1 MARIAFA
8 WELGGEYGHVMS
20 CSGLAGGLDAHGH
33 RIAFMFREL
42 RQLAMIPEARAYDIF
57 QAPRSMREGEGMDLP
72 AGYAD
77 IMLGCGFAR
86 PAEAAG
92 MMGAWRSLF
101 RRWQP
106 DLVIADFAPTA
117 LLAARSLNL
126 PRVTYGN
133 GFFLPPRTAP
143 LPPFR
148 FDAPVDLARLAQAEA
163 AVLASANAALA
174 RFGAAPLARLAD
186 LFDGDDDFLCTF
198 PELDHYGTRET
209 SGYWGPRVR
218 FDRGT
223 EVAWPPGTGKRI
235 FVYVKTNLPQ
245 LDALLD
251 VLVRS
256 PHRIVA
262 FIPGLDAERRRRLA
276 GRHRIVVDR
285 PVKLERFLRECDLL
299 ISHGGEMSAGAL
311 TYGVPSLVFPT
322 HYEQFATARRLEQLG
337 AGGWLPPN
345 AQHPQVAH
353 AFTQVTT
360 DPRYAANA
368 RTFAQRYPA
377 FSPNEQRRRI
387 VARIEALLRDRGAI
401 LPTNPTPT
409 GKPR

>member
-20 CSGLAGGLDAHGH
+20 CAGLAGGLDARGH

-42 RQLAMIPEARAYDIF
+42 RQLAVVPEARAYDVY
-57 QAPRSMREGEGMDLP
+57 QAPRSPREGEGVGYP

-86 PAEAAG
+86 EEEVAG
-92 MMGAWRSLF
+92 MLGGWRSLF
-101 RRWQP
+101 ANWKP
-106 DLVIADFAPTA
+106 DLVVADFAPTA

-133 GFFLPPRTAP
+133 GFFVPPRAAP

-148 FDAPVDLARLAQAEA
+148 FDTAVDLPALARSEA
-163 AVLASANAALA
+163 TVLAHANGALA
-174 RFGAAPLARLAD
+174 RFGARPLERLAD
-186 LFDGDDDFLCTF
+186 LFECDEDFLCTF

-223 EVAWPPGTGKRI
+223 EVPWPHGTGKRI

-245 LDALLD
+245 LDALID
-251 VLVRS
+251 VLAAS
-256 PHRIVA
+256 PHRVVA
-262 FIPGLDAERRRRLA
+262 FIPGLDEARRRRLA
-276 GRHRIVVDR
+276 HKRRIVTDR
-285 PVKLERFLRECDLL
+285 PVKLERFMRECDLL
-299 ISHGGEMSAGAL
+299 ICHGGEIATGAL
-311 TYGVPSLVFPT
+311 MYGVPSLLLPT
-322 HYEQFATARRLEQLG
+322 HYEQYGTARRLEQLG
-337 AGGWLPPN
+337 AGGWLAPG
-345 AQHPQVAH
+345 AQAAHVAQG
-353 AFTQVTT
+353 FTNLIH

-368 RTFAQRYPA
+368 RAFAQRYAA
-377 FSPNEQRRRI
+377 FSPAEQRRRI
-387 VARIEALLRDRGAI
+387 VARIEALLSERGAI
-401 LPTNPTPT
+401 LPPPTTRPGT
-409 GKPR
+409 QR